1 MAFFIPWRVV
11 AEESGAVHLDL
22 LGPPGRAG
30 GAVADFILVIFR
42 FGGDD
47 GARAIGANDAAA
59 AVELPGRGRRQ
70 PGSKAALTGSFRQD
84 WNCFWPAP
92 ADC

>member
-11 AEESGAVHLDL
+11 AEESGTVNLDL

-42 FGGDD
+42 FGATMELGRVHHIRCPH
-47 GARAIGANDAAA
+47 ARARDERRFQR
-59 AVELPGRGRRQ
+59 AVTQTDLREPFGRCG
-70 PGSKAALTGSFRQD
+70 GY
-84 WNCFWPAP
+84 
-92 ADC
+92 